1 MDVTHFSGIKTQKQ
15 MKDKDGNILGIQ
27 VTITN
32 ADLSDGG
39 AYTCVSGNVH
49 GEITRT
55 VQLTVTRS
63 SSKGSL
69 VDNNGK

>member
-1 MDVTHFSGIKTQKQ
+1 

-27 VTITN
+27 MTITN
-32 ADLSDGG
+32 ADPSDGG
-39 AYTCVSGNVH
+39 AYTCVSGNAY